1 MTEPTPRPTRLRA
14 MRHHPHLGR
23 LSAGT
28 LVLSWLLVACTSAG
42 GGAASSPAVSPAGP
56 PPASTSELPS
66 ASAPASDD
74 GNGTI
79 GQPSGD
85 VFVVPKPGQLDV
97 KPIMAE
103 EITAAVDG
111 RHVVLTIAWT
121 SGVEPCYVLDSIV
134 VQQGD
139 HAFGITLREGH
150 GPEDVMCIQIAERH
164 QTQVDLGELEPGTYT
179 ITDAQGGAA
188 PIEVTVS

>member
-1 MTEPTPRPTRLRA
+1 
-14 MRHHPHLGR
+14 MRHHPRLGR

-28 LVLSWLLVACTSAG
+28 LILSWLLMACTSAG
-42 GGAASSPAVSPAGP
+42 GGVGSAPGTSPEVSPAGP
-56 PPASTSELPS
+56 PPSGLADIPS
-66 ASAPASDD
+66 ASAPPSDD

-85 VFVVPKPGQLDV
+85 AFVVPKPGQIDA

-139 HAFGITLREGH
+139 HAYAITLREGH

-164 QTQVDLGELEPGTYT
+164 QTQVDLGELEPGTYA
-179 ITDAQGGAA
+179 ITDAQGGAP